1 MNRRAK
7 SIPKQALVVDD
18 MSVIRQL
25 LMAIL
30 KHIGFECLGASNGSV
45 ALDLLA
51 KRKFDLVLCDWNMP
65 GMNGSEL
72 VRAIRVTYPSIPI
85 IMVTAE
91 SDPKRVAELRDLGVS
106 GYVVKPFKPPVLVKL
121 VEKIFPSRL
130 D

>member
-1 MNRRAK
+1 VAT
-7 SIPKQALVVDD
+7 
-18 MSVIRQL
+18 
-25 LMAIL
+25 
-30 KHIGFECLGASNGSV
+30 GGAVEGSAATETNGSV

-72 VRAIRVTYPSIPI
+72 VRAIRVTFPSIPI

-106 GYVVKPFKPPVLVKL
+106 GYVVKPFKPPVLVINPAIK
-121 VEKIFPSRL
+121 
-130 D
+130 